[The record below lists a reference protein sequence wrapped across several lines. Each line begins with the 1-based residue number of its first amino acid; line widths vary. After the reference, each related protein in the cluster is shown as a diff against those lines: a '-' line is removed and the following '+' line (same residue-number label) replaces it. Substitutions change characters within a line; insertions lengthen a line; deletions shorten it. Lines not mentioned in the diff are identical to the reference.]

1 MSELEVIRIEPLEL
15 PADIVWQISG
25 LYHIT
30 PKDFKVYISRGKM
43 YVNKSVS
50 EKDIEKMV
58 EIATFPGRYILDD
71 DTEQGEFMNYV
82 FEAYGMAA
90 VNTICSYHEQRT
102 KQQDEQR
109 AKEQLQEVLP
119 LIEKIEESDHPAI
132 HYNEYLIYEVLKMGR
147 KSKRKTAKNIV
158 SYEDIYTFYLGY
170 LVGIGKI
177 NADDYSLDT
186 SGNVIDYYYKIS
198 EMLEHIDIQE
208 MPRIYGYL
216 KEMYFS
222 GEQGLG

>member
-1 MSELEVIRIEPLEL
+1 MNKLEVIRTDPLDL
-15 PADIVWQISG
+15 PVDIVWQISG
-25 LYHIT
+25 LHHIT
-30 PKDFKVYISRGKM
+30 PKDFKLYISKGKM
-43 YVNKSVS
+43 YVNKSVP

-82 FEAYGMAA
+82 CKAYGMAA
-90 VNTICSYHEQRT
+90 VNTICNYHEWRI

-119 LIEKIEESDHPAI
+119 LIEKIEESDHTAI
-132 HYNEYLIYEVLKMGR
+132 HYNEYLIYEVSKMGG

-158 SYEDIYTFYLGY
+158 SYEDIYIFYLGY
-170 LVGIGKI
+170 LAGSGVV
-177 NADDYSLDT
+177 NTDDYHLN
-186 SGNVIDYYYKIS
+186 SGENILDYYYKIS

-222 GEQGLG
+222 EENET

>member
-1 MSELEVIRIEPLEL
+1 MSELEVIRTDPLDL

-25 LYHIT
+25 LHHIT
-30 PKDFKVYISRGKM
+30 PKDFKLYISKGKM
-43 YVNKSVS
+43 YVNKSVP

-82 FEAYGMAA
+82 YEAYGMAA
-90 VNTICSYHEQRT
+90 VNTICNYHEWRI

-119 LIEKIEESDHPAI
+119 LIEKIEKSDHPAI
-132 HYNEYLIYEVLKMGR
+132 HYNEYLIYEVSKMGG

-158 SYEDIYTFYLGY
+158 SYEDIYIFYLGY
-170 LVGIGKI
+170 LAGSGVV
-177 NADDYSLDT
+177 NTDDYHLN
-186 SGNVIDYYYKIS
+186 SGENILDYYYKIS

-222 GEQGLG
+222 EENET